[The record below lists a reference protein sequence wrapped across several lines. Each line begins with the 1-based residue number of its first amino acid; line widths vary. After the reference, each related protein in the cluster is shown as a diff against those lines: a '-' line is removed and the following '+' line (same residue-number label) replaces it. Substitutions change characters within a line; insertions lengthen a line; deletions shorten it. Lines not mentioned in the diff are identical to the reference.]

1 MFGSLLQNTLNKEH
15 LKLVSLHRTWWR
27 KHILTRPYYKSLLY
41 VRLWWVWL
49 HKIEDKC
56 SLLTCQTIIFPKSL
70 ARMEPLAQMFLFQNS
85 SWKSLFFFGKILR
98 GVFGIIKSSMGLL
111 FSCFITCL
119 YEDIKPIIKHK
130 TFFFNE
136 NIFSWTI
143 DEEIKICFWQNS
155 TEEKNILYLW
165 SKKRDVR

>member
-1 MFGSLLQNTLNKEH
+1 MFVSLLQNTLNKEH
-15 LKLVSLHRTWWR
+15 LKLASLEHSEENTF
-27 KHILTRPYYKSLLY
+27 LTRPYYKSLLY

-49 HKIEDKC
+49 HKIEEKC

-70 ARMEPLAQMFLFQNS
+70 SRMEPLVQMFLFQNI
-85 SWKSLFFFGKILR
+85 SWKSLFFGKILR
-98 GVFGIIKSSMGLL
+98 GVFGIVKSSMGLL

-136 NIFSWTI
+136 NIFS
-143 DEEIKICFWQNS
+143 
-155 TEEKNILYLW
+155 
-165 SKKRDVR
+165 